1 MGVSTENCVT
11 LSDIAANNSKYFRS
25 NNIEIWFLP
34 GVHYITSQTDTWI
47 GVTKNWV
54 TAYSRFTAFNI
65 SLIGKTNMTVHNCS
79 FGSVTI
85 NCNGT
90 NVGFGFKRVFNL
102 TISGIEIVHCG
113 ANVTKLSR
121 YPPLQASV
129 FTSLFLLH
137 VKNIVLW
144 DVTIEHSIGFGLL
157 ALDLTDDV
165 TVDKCTF
172 CYNHATTHNLNGTEV
187 YLPGGNVYIEVTG
200 ISTNMYSFT
209 KSNLIISKSVFA
221 HGSVKRKNP
230 LFSYDLCNNLVYA
243 EQSPRC
249 NSQSAG
255 LSLDLENM
263 RGNITISNCTFTN
276 NTAPYGANML
286 VTMTGR
292 AIINVSSSIFS
303 EGKSTHSG
311 SGVYIDYTDSDKF
324 STIIFSNSV
333 FKSNAARHF
342 GGGLFIKADCSYYWG
357 ISLITIEKCT
367 FIKNQ
372 ATLGGAVYTD
382 IVSADHDYPSA
393 FTVTRSMFKANQ
405 ASKYGGAILS
415 TYDKQLKKQIT
426 YQYRI
431 QHSIFVGNIAEWGSA
446 VSLYYL
452 QKSQEEQNPIE
463 IANCTFIQHEAHKLG
478 SGSVIHL
485 NEVESIF
492 FTTTRIANNMC
503 RGIHVNMSSIKVGRN
518 VWITN
523 NTAKQGA
530 GIFFDCYPP
539 SLSLA
544 VMSYMLLNMNS
555 SLYIQDNHAERYGGG
570 IMFESGCNDLE
581 ICFFQV
587 PKHFNSSE
595 GMAVQISGNTA
606 DTAGTS
612 IYGGSLENC
621 FMKANNAPL
630 MSSLFWSTFNIT
642 ERNLGPSVVASQPYK
657 VCICNQSFTTD
668 HSCSFDYSIEVY
680 PGQTFHV
687 PAVGVGQ
694 YNYSSPSVIRATV
707 VNGYNAQ
714 LGEQQVTQY
723 VNLLCKNLTYS
734 LQTLETSVVIRLSI
748 ETPFSSETV
757 LPELQPATLTVTIL
771 DCPLGF
777 ELYKDTQTCDCL
789 PHLAN
794 RGVTCNILDQT
805 VHRSRTMWIGNFEG
819 DIVVHHNCPFDY
831 CDQNV
836 TDFSLDNQEEQCDLN
851 RTGIL
856 CGACKS
862 GYRLVLGTS
871 KCKKCSNVYL
881 LLLLP
886 ILLSGFGLVVLLLK
900 CNLTV
905 STGTINGLIFYANII
920 QVNNKV
926 FFPPG
931 SISVPGYILAIF
943 IAWINLDL
951 GIEVCFTESL
961 STFART
967 WLQFLFPIYIWLIVG
982 LLILVCRYSTTVS
995 RLTGSNTVQV
1005 LATLFLLSY
1014 AKLLRTTLNAF
1025 SPITIT
1031 DRNNTEHLRWLLDGN
1046 YSFLHWPH
1054 LALFL
1059 AGLLTLVAHLIP
1071 FTALVL
1077 LGPTLQAHTDYRVLG
1092 WVTRFKPFLDA
1103 YQGPYKTKY
1112 RYWTGLMLLVR
1123 VFLFAVFAGNA
1134 LGDPNV
1140 NLLTI
1145 SLTILVLLIAWV
1157 KIGRAYRMSPLN
1169 GLELFYLVNLGITA
1183 TATLYLR
1190 ATSDTNTQQQV
1201 LSLIMVGSALIV
1213 FISTLI
1219 YHCYSELIKTN
1230 RGKKLKR
1237 KAQAIWSSRQH
1248 RANNEEIIGQ
1258 DEGESQPQVKA
1269 RSPTRTVVC
1278 LEELKEPLLED

>member
-1 MGVSTENCVT
+1 MT
-11 LSDIAANNSKYFRS
+11 LSDIAANNSKYFSS
-25 NNIEIWFLP
+25 NNTEILFLA
-34 GVHYITSQTDTWI
+34 GVHYVTSQVHLWI
-47 GVTKNWV
+47 GVTEEL
-54 TAYSRFTAFNI
+54 RFTVFNI
-65 SLIGKTNMTVHNCS
+65 SLTVKNGEPTFGCSNNHCYNNSLDSAIINCS
-79 FGSVTI
+79 
-85 NCNGT
+85 GT
-90 NVGFGFKRVFNL
+90 NVGFAFHGVFNL
-102 TISGIEIVHCG
+102 TISELKIVHCG
-113 ANVTKLSR
+113 ANVNKLSM
-121 YPPLQASV
+121 YPTLQASV
-129 FTSLFLLH
+129 FTSLFLLR
-137 VKNIVLW
+137 VWKLMLSDI
-144 DVTIEHSIGFGLL
+144 TIEHSIGFGLL
-157 ALDLTDDV
+157 ALDLTEGM
-165 TVDKCTF
+165 TVNKCTF
-172 CYNHATTHNLNGTEV
+172 RYNHATTHNLNGTEV
-187 YLPGGNVYIEVTG
+187 YLPGGNAYIELVTD

-209 KSNLIISKSVFA
+209 KSKLIISKSVFA
-221 HGSVKRKNP
+221 HGSVKRKIT
-230 LFSYDLCNNLVYA
+230 LFPNDFCNSLVYTK
-243 EQSPRC
+243 PPLRC

-263 RGNITISNCTFTN
+263 SGNITISNCTFTN
-276 NTAPYGANML
+276 NTSPYGANML

-292 AIINVSSSIFS
+292 ANINVSNSIFS

-311 SGVYIDYTDSDKF
+311 SGVYIGSECNTF
-324 STIIFSNSV
+324 RPTIIFSKSL
-333 FKSNAARHF
+333 FKSNTARQF
-342 GGGLFIKADCSYYWG
+342 GGGLFIKAGCNDFLG
-357 ISLITIEKCT
+357 TSLLTIEKCT
-367 FIKNQ
+367 FIKNE
-372 ATLGGAVYTD
+372 ATLGGAIYTD
-382 IVSADHDYPSA
+382 IDSAGDSYPLV
-393 FTVTRSMFKANQ
+393 FTVSRSMFKANQ

-415 TYDKQLKKQIT
+415 TYEKQLKKQIK
-426 YQYRI
+426 YQYKI
-431 QHSIFVGNIAEWGSA
+431 QHSIFVDNIAEWGSA
-446 VSLYYL
+446 LSLYYL
-452 QKSQEEQNPIE
+452 QKPGFSKEQNPLE
-463 IANCTFIQHEAHKLG
+463 ITDCTFIKHKAHKSG

-485 NEVESIF
+485 NEVESMF

-503 RGIHVNMSSIKVGRN
+503 RGIHVNMSSIEVGRN
-518 VWITN
+518 VWISN

-530 GIFFDCYPP
+530 GILFDCYPP
-539 SLSLA
+539 SQYA
-544 VMSYMLLNMNS
+544 IMSYMLLNMNS
-555 SLYIQDNHAERYGGG
+555 SLYIQDNHAESYGGG
-570 IMFESGCNDLE
+570 IMFESGCNEPE

-587 PKHFNSSE
+587 SKHFNCSK
-595 GMAVQISGNTA
+595 GMAVQMSSNTA

-621 FMKANNAPL
+621 FMKANRAPL
-630 MSSLFWSTFNIT
+630 KSSLFWSTFNIT

-668 HSCSFDYSIEVY
+668 HSCSFEYSKEVY

-694 YNYSSPSVIRATV
+694 YNYSSLSVIRATI

-714 LGEQQVTQY
+714 LGEQQVTQE

-748 ETPFSSETV
+748 ETQFSSEIA
-757 LPELQPATLTVTIL
+757 LPKLQPATLTVTVL

-777 ELYKDTQTCDCL
+777 KLYKDTQTCNCL

-831 CDQNV
+831 CDQNM

-856 CGACKS
+856 CGACQS
-862 GYRLVLGTS
+862 GYSLVLGTS

-931 SISVPGYILAIF
+931 SISVPGYILSIF

-967 WLQFLFPIYIWLIVG
+967 WLQFLFPIYIWLMVG

-1031 DRNNTEHLRWLLDGN
+1031 DSNNTAHLRWLLDGN
-1046 YSFLHWPH
+1046 YGFLHWPH

-1059 AGLLTLVAHLIP
+1059 VGLLTLVAHLIP

-1123 VFLFAVFAGNA
+1123 VFLFSVFAGNA

-1190 ATSDTNTQQQV
+1190 ASSDTNTQQQV

-1213 FISTLI
+1213 FISILI
-1219 YHCYSELIKTN
+1219 YHCYSELTKTN
-1230 RGKKLKR
+1230 CGKKLKR
-1237 KAQAIWSSRQH
+1237 KAQAIWSSRQDP
-1248 RANNEEIIGQ
+1248 ANEEIIQ
-1258 DEGESQPQVKA
+1258 DEGENQPQVKVK
-1269 RSPTRTVVC
+1269 SPTRTIVS
-1278 LEELKEPLLED
+1278 LKELKEPLLDE

>member
-1 MGVSTENCVT
+1 MT

-25 NNIEIWFLP
+25 NTEIFFLP
-34 GVHYITSQTDTWI
+34 GVHNIISQVDTWI
-47 GVTKNWV
+47 GGLTSFYMFKYTV
-54 TAYSRFTAFNI
+54 SNI
-65 SLIGKTNMTVHNCS
+65 SLTVKNARPKFGCS
-79 FGSVTI
+79 NNHCYNNSLESAI
-85 NCNGT
+85 IDCSGT
-90 NVGFGFKRVFNL
+90 NVGFAFRGVSNL
-102 TISGIEIVHCG
+102 TISGLKIVHCG

-129 FTSLFLLH
+129 FTSLFLQH
-137 VKNIVLW
+137 VRNIILW
-144 DVTIEHSIGFGLL
+144 DITVEHSTGFGLL
-157 ALDLTDDV
+157 VLDSTEGV

-172 CYNHATTHNLNGTEV
+172 RYNHVTTYNLNGTEV
-187 YLPGGNVYIEVTG
+187 FFPGGNVYIEVTD
-200 ISTNMYSFT
+200 ISTNIYSVT
-209 KSNLIISKSVFA
+209 KSKSNLIISISVFA
-221 HGSVKRKNP
+221 HGSVKRKIT
-230 LFSYDLCNNLVYA
+230 LFPNVHCIYTRLQL
-243 EQSPRC
+243 C

-255 LSLDLENM
+255 LSLDLDM
-263 RGNITISNCTFTN
+263 SGNITISNCTFTN

-286 VTMTGR
+286 VTMTGP
-292 AIINVSSSIFS
+292 AIMNVSNSIFS
-303 EGKSTHSG
+303 EGKSSHSG
-311 SGVYIDYTDSDKF
+311 SGVYIDYTDRDTF
-324 STIIFSNSV
+324 STIILFSNSV
-333 FKSNAARHF
+333 FKSNTARHF
-342 GGGLFIKADCSYYWG
+342 GGGLFIKAGWSYYRG
-357 ISLITIEKCT
+357 ISLLTIEKCT
-367 FIKNQ
+367 FIKNA
-372 ATLGGAVYTD
+372 ATLGGAIYTD
-382 IVSADHDYPSA
+382 IDSADLNYPSA
-393 FTVTRSMFKANQ
+393 FTVTRSQFKANQ

-415 TYDKQLKKQIT
+415 TYNKQRKQIT
-426 YQYRI
+426 YQYKI

-446 VSLYYL
+446 LSLYYL
-452 QKSQEEQNPIE
+452 QESRKEWHPIE
-463 IANCTFIQHEAHKLG
+463 IANCTFIKHTAHKSG

-485 NEVESIF
+485 AEVESIF
-492 FTTTRIANNMC
+492 VTTTRIANNMC
-503 RGIHVNMSSIKVGRN
+503 RGIHANMSSIEVGRN

-523 NTAKQGA
+523 NTAEQGA

-539 SLSLA
+539 SLLLA

-587 PKHFNSSE
+587 PKHFNR
-595 GMAVQISGNTA
+595 MAVQMSGNTA

-621 FMKANNAPL
+621 FMKANRDPL
-630 MSSLFWSTFNIT
+630 KSSLFWSTFNIA
-642 ERNLGPSVVASQPYK
+642 ERILGPSVVASQPYK
-657 VCICNQSFTTD
+657 VCICNQIFTTD
-668 HSCSFDYSIEVY
+668 HSCSFEYSIEVY
-680 PGQTFHV
+680 PGQTFRV

-694 YNYSSPSVIRATV
+694 YNYSSHSVIRATV

-714 LGEQQVTQY
+714 LGEQQVTQD
-723 VNLLCKNLTYS
+723 VNLLCKSLTYS
-734 LQTLETSVVIRLSI
+734 LQTLEKSVIIRLVI
-748 ETPFSSETV
+748 ETPFSSETT
-757 LPELQPATLTVTIL
+757 LPELQPTTLTVTIL

-777 ELYKDTQTCDCL
+777 QLYKDTQTCDCL

-836 TDFSLDNQEEQCDLN
+836 TDFSLDKQEGQCELN

-856 CGACKS
+856 CGACQS
-862 GYRLVLGTS
+862 GYSLVLGTS

-931 SISVPGYILAIF
+931 SISVPGYILSIF
-943 IAWINLDL
+943 IAWLNLDL

-982 LLILVCRYSTTVS
+982 LLILMCKYSTTVS

-1046 YSFLHWPH
+1046 YGFLHWPH

-1059 AGLLTLVAHLIP
+1059 SGLLTLVTHLIP
-1071 FTALVL
+1071 FTVLVL

-1145 SLTILVLLIAWV
+1145 SLTTLVLLIAWV

-1169 GLELFYLVNLGITA
+1169 GLELFYLVNIGITA

-1219 YHCYSELIKTN
+1219 YHCYSELTKTN

-1237 KAQAIWSSRQH
+1237 NAQAIWSSRQH

-1258 DEGESQPQVKA
+1258 DEEESQPQVKA

>member
-1 MGVSTENCVT
+1 MGVSTEHCVT
-11 LSDIAANNSKYFRS
+11 LSDIAANNSKYFSS
-25 NNIEIWFLP
+25 NNTEILFLA
-34 GVHYITSQTDTWI
+34 GVHNIISQSDTWI
-47 GVTKNWV
+47 GETKNWV

-65 SLIGKTNMTVHNCS
+65 SLIGKTNMTVHNGS

-85 NCNGT
+85 NCSGT
-90 NVGFGFKRVFNL
+90 NVGFGFHGVSNL
-102 TISGIEIVHCG
+102 TISGLEIVHCG
-113 ANVTKLSR
+113 ANVTKLLR
-121 YPPLQASV
+121 YPALQASV
-129 FTSLFLLH
+129 FTSLFILY
-137 VKNIVLW
+137 VRNITLR
-144 DVTIEHSIGFGLL
+144 DSTIEHSIGFGLL
-157 ALDLTDDV
+157 ALDLKEGV

-172 CYNHATTHNLNGTEV
+172 RYNHATTHNLNGTEV
-187 YLPGGNVYIEVTG
+187 YLPGGNVYIGVYG
-200 ISTNMYSFT
+200 ISTNMYSVT

-221 HGSVKRKNP
+221 HGSVKRKIT
-230 LFSYDLCNNLVYA
+230 LFPNDQCHYSLVYTRPS
-243 EQSPRC
+243 QLC

-263 RGNITISNCTFTN
+263 SGNITISNCTFTN

-286 VTMTGR
+286 VTMTGQ
-292 AIINVSSSIFS
+292 AIINVSNCIFS
-303 EGKSTHSG
+303 EGKATHSG
-311 SGVYIDYTDSDKF
+311 SGVYIDSKCNEV
-324 STIIFSNSV
+324 STIIFS
-333 FKSNAARHF
+333 KSLFRSNTARHF
-342 GGGLFIKADCSYYWG
+342 GGGLFIKDACRYYWD
-357 ISLITIEKCT
+357 ISLLTIEKCT
-367 FIKNQ
+367 FIKNA
-372 ATLGGAVYTD
+372 ATLGGAIYTD
-382 IVSADHDYPSA
+382 IDSADHDYPLV

-415 TYDKQLKKQIT
+415 TYNKQEKKQIT
-426 YQYRI
+426 YQYKI

-446 VSLYYL
+446 LSLYYL
-452 QKSQEEQNPIE
+452 QKSRKEQHPIE
-463 IANCTFIQHEAHKLG
+463 IANCTFIKHKAHKLG

-485 NEVESIF
+485 NEVENIF
-492 FTTTRIANNMC
+492 VTTTRIANNMC
-503 RGIHVNMSSIKVGRN
+503 RGIHANMSSIEVGRN

-523 NTAKQGA
+523 NTAKKGA

-539 SLSLA
+539 SQYA
-544 VMSYMLLNMNS
+544 IMSYMRLNSS
-555 SLYIQDNHAERYGGG
+555 SLYIQDNHAESYGGG

-587 PKHFNSSE
+587 TKHFNSSE

-621 FMKANNAPL
+621 FMKANRAPL
-630 MSSLFWSTFNIT
+630 KSSLFWSTFNIT

-668 HSCSFDYSIEVY
+668 HSCSFEYSKEVY

-694 YNYSSPSVIRATV
+694 YNYSSPSVIRATI

-714 LGEQQVTQY
+714 LGEQQVTQD

-734 LQTLETSVVIRLSI
+734 LQTLETSVVIRLST
-748 ETPFSSETV
+748 ETPFSSETT

-777 ELYKDTQTCDCL
+777 ELYKDSQTCDCL

-819 DIVVHHNCPFDY
+819 DIVVHNNCPFDY

-836 TDFSLDNQEEQCDLN
+836 TDFSLDKQEEQCDLN

-862 GYRLVLGTS
+862 GYSLSLGTS

-886 ILLSGFGLVVLLLK
+886 NLLSGFGLVVLLLK

-931 SISVPGYILAIF
+931 SISVPGHILSIF
-943 IAWINLDL
+943 IAWLNLDL

-982 LLILVCRYSTTVS
+982 LLIFVCRYSTTVS

-1014 AKLLRTTLNAF
+1014 AKLLRTTLNVF
-1025 SPITIT
+1025 SPITVT
-1031 DRNNTEHLRWLLDGN
+1031 DRNNTAHLRWLLDGN
-1046 YSFLHWPH
+1046 YGFLHWPH

-1059 AGLLTLVAHLIP
+1059 VGLLILVVHLIP
-1071 FTALVL
+1071 FTALIL

-1112 RYWTGLMLLVR
+1112 RYWTGLMLLV
-1123 VFLFAVFAGNA
+1123 VCSYLQCLLVTH
-1134 LGDPNV
+1134 LGT
-1140 NLLTI
+1140 L
-1145 SLTILVLLIAWV
+1145 
-1157 KIGRAYRMSPLN
+1157 MS
-1169 GLELFYLVNLGITA
+1169 T
-1183 TATLYLR
+1183 
-1190 ATSDTNTQQQV
+1190 
-1201 LSLIMVGSALIV
+1201 
-1213 FISTLI
+1213 
-1219 YHCYSELIKTN
+1219 YSPF
-1230 RGKKLKR
+1230 R
-1237 KAQAIWSSRQH
+1237 
-1248 RANNEEIIGQ
+1248 
-1258 DEGESQPQVKA
+1258 
-1269 RSPTRTVVC
+1269 
-1278 LEELKEPLLED
+1278 